1 MVTLVRVELVCL
13 HKMPTG
19 AVSAAAKLLQ
29 MSCDDSPSLLRRR
42 KMCRSTP
49 RSELEIAMQVPRHNE
64 LQPESGFRMRMA
76 ANDMG

>member
-1 MVTLVRVELVCL
+1 MLTLVRIEFVCL

-29 MSCDDSPSLLRRR
+29 MSCDDCPSLFHRR
-42 KMCRSTP
+42 KMSRSTP

-64 LQPESGFRMRMA
+64 LQPESGSRMRMA
-76 ANDMG
+76 ANDKG